1 MSSDHAPATPASG
14 VGSGDDLVR
23 QTAVVE
29 GFRITSVHA
38 GTGEPL
44 VLLHGLAGS
53 HRWWRFSVAALADRF
68 SVHVP
73 ELVGFGGSRPA
84 PRQPDIP
91 EMADLLA
98 AWLLDVVGEP
108 AFVVGHSLGAE
119 VSIHLAARH
128 SACVR
133 GLVLVSAAG
142 VPRGLSP
149 GDLLRTATRFGRPR
163 AWGEPR
169 FLPTIAADAAR
180 AGPWTLLAVTRQILS
195 DDVRPLLPRITCPT
209 LLVWGEDDPLTPV
222 RDGRVMESALPLARL
237 VIVPGAAHN
246 VMADRPALFNRIVL
260 DFLDE
265 HADRDA

>member
-1 MSSDHAPATPASG
+1 MATGHPPATHAAG
-14 VGSGDDLVR
+14 ITNGGDLVR
-23 QTAVVE
+23 QTADVE
-29 GFRITSVHA
+29 GFRIHSVHA
-38 GTGEPL
+38 GAGDPL

-84 PRQPDIP
+84 PRQPGIV
-91 EMADLLA
+91 EMADILA
-98 AWLLDVVGEP
+98 AWLLDVVGAP
-108 AFVVGHSLGAE
+108 AYVVGHSLGAE
-119 VSIHLAARH
+119 VAIHLAARH
-128 SACVR
+128 APCVR

-142 VPRGLSP
+142 VPRALSP
-149 GDLLRTATRFGRPR
+149 GDLLRTATRFGHPR

-195 DDVRPLLPRITCPT
+195 DDVRPLLPRIACPT

-222 RDGRVMESALPLARL
+222 RDGRVIESALPAARL
-237 VIVPGAAHN
+237 VVVPGAAHN